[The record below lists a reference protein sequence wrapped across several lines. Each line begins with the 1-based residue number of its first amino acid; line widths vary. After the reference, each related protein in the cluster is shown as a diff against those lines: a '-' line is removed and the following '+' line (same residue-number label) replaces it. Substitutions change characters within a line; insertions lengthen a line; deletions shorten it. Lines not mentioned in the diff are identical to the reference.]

1 MVAETRNSIGD
12 RSLEGAHQDAE
23 ADKSEA
29 MEVEDHGMEAEGAA
43 GVSMEMAAS
52 PSSGRAELGLQ
63 TGGAD
68 QLEKDLEKCLVSIN
82 SVRMTCILG
91 GKSR

>member
-12 RSLEGAHQDAE
+12 GSLEVAHQDAE

-43 GVSMEMAAS
+43 GVSMAMEAS

-63 TGGAD
+63 TGGAE
-68 QLEKDLEKCLVSIN
+68 QLEKDLEKCLASIN
-82 SVRMTCILG
+82 SVRIMCP
-91 GKSR
+91 GKRV

>member
-1 MVAETRNSIGD
+1 MVAETQNSIGD

-23 ADKSEA
+23 VDKSEA

-43 GVSMEMAAS
+43 GVSMEMEAS

-63 TGGAD
+63 TGGTE

-91 GKSR
+91 GKYR